1 MTASTKK
8 GLGTEEILK
17 PIGHEVRIDIIRI
30 CHERTA
36 SPIEISKETGRS
48 LSLVSNHVAVLK
60 KAGVLELVK
69 SEPRRGAL
77 EHYYRSAAPAKIS
90 DAEWGRMPK
99 KQRLVV
105 YRTILQALMAESV
118 EAESRGSFDEDDAHL
133 SWVPFE
139 VDERG
144 RADLVEALADAL
156 ARVEAIKEECKER
169 LEGEGGQEM
178 VAAIMNFERA
188 PKPGQR

>member
-1 MTASTKK
+1 MTAGTDK
-8 GLGTEEILK
+8 GVGSGEILK

-36 SPIEISKETGRS
+36 SPTEIAKETSRS

-77 EHYYRSAAPAKIS
+77 KHYYHSAVPAKIS
-90 DAEWGRMPK
+90 DAEWARMPK
-99 KQRLVV
+99 RQRLVV
-105 YRTILQALMAESV
+105 YRTILQALVAESV
-118 EAESRGSFDEDDAHL
+118 EAEARGAFDEDDAHL
-133 SWVPFE
+133 SWVPFK
-139 VDERG
+139 VDDRG
-144 RADLVEALADAL
+144 RDDLVAVLADAL
-156 ARVEAIKEECKER
+156 ERVEAIKEECRDR
-169 LEGEGGQEM
+169 LGDAAGQEM
-178 VAAIMNFERA
+178 VTAIMNFERA

>member
-1 MTASTKK
+1 VTASTEK
-8 GLGTEEILK
+8 GVGTEEILK

-48 LSLVSNHVAVLK
+48 LSLVSNHVATLK

-69 SEPRRGAL
+69 SVPRRGAL

-90 DAEWGRMPK
+90 DAEWRRMPK

-118 EAESRGSFDEDDAHL
+118 EAENRGSFDEDDAHL

-144 RADLVEALADAL
+144 RADVVEALADAL

-169 LEGEGGQEM
+169 LGGEGGQEM